1 MKKTIAILLTILML
15 FSFVQGAARENVV
28 KADSLPIWPM
38 FRYNA
43 EHSGICSYDTT
54 YNNGS
59 LKWRYYTSHFGIDS
73 SPAIGGDGTIYFA
86 ADVYLYAINPDGTL
100 KWKFYLL
107 TGGSSSP
114 AIRDDGT
121 IYIGSGNG
129 ILYAINPDGSEL
141 WECNLFVYI
150 NTSPVIGN
158 TALYVGAHS
167 LYAINYDDGSIEWY
181 YQTGGSISSSPALDP
196 WDGTI
201 YFGSTDGYLYAINPD
216 GSFKW
221 NYPVGF
227 DGIHYFSVNSSP
239 SVDIL
244 SREIYVGSLA
254 GYGICALRND
264 GTLKWVSNMYGVH
277 ISSSPVI
284 NGYSGIIYIGSD
296 EGYLLAFS
304 QYTGAYQW
312 GYPPAAPSI
321 GPIFSSPAF
330 SRVGGTIFFGSSDGY
345 VYAINSADHTLKWQ
359 YPTGGRV
366 GSSPAI
372 GKDGTIYV
380 GSEDGYLYAIG
391 PLTITASAGMGGQI
405 SPSGTV
411 LVNYDANQEFTISPG
426 LHYHVADVLV
436 DGASVGA
443 VTSYTFYH
451 VIADHTIA
459 ASFAIDTR
467 TITASAGLNGSISP
481 SGAVTVNCG
490 DDQTFAIAADSCYHI
505 LDVIVDGVSKGA
517 VSTFTFTDVTANHT
531 IEATF
536 AIRTYTITASA
547 ELNGSISPSGAVVV
561 NCGSNRTFDIEAA
574 DPCHYILDVK
584 VDGVSKGA
592 VSTFTFTDV
601 TANHTIEATF
611 AIYTYTITV
620 SAEPTGSISPG
631 SVVVNCGSNQT
642 FTIESE
648 PGFMIFRILVD
659 GSQITISNP
668 FTMTYTF
675 SNVTSNHII
684 QAEFMK
690 IPDITPP
697 TITYISGI
705 DINVPS
711 DIKTNKDTYTFTVGA
726 FDESGIAR
734 MIIKVNGIVQIDKNN
749 LDPTLYLSEGVNTVE
764 VTVYDTCGNY
774 TTKSFKVIKDSRPPV
789 VNLTIPE
796 KVISSTIEVKGIIYD
811 ELSEVKSVLINGT
824 LYNLPPSGNVSLTL
838 NLRGG
843 VNIITVEATDN
854 FENTTKKTYNVTYTP
869 VSATSIII
877 ALQIDNPEITINGIS
892 KKIDAQGSK
901 PIIKNGRTLLPIR
914 VLIESLGGTVEWNA
928 KEQKVTITLN
938 GHSIILWIV
947 KTTALV
953 DGSKTTLDVASQ
965 IINGRTYLPL
975 RFIAENLN
983 ALVQWDQST
992 KTVTIYYW
1000 Q

>member
-1 MKKTIAILLTILML
+1 
-15 FSFVQGAARENVV
+15 
-28 KADSLPIWPM
+28 
-38 FRYNA
+38 
-43 EHSGICSYDTT
+43 
-54 YNNGS
+54 
-59 LKWRYYTSHFGIDS
+59 
-73 SPAIGGDGTIYFA
+73 
-86 ADVYLYAINPDGTL
+86 
-100 KWKFYLL
+100 
-107 TGGSSSP
+107 
-114 AIRDDGT
+114 
-121 IYIGSGNG
+121 
-129 ILYAINPDGSEL
+129 
-141 WECNLFVYI
+141 
-150 NTSPVIGN
+150 
-158 TALYVGAHS
+158 
-167 LYAINYDDGSIEWY
+167 
-181 YQTGGSISSSPALDP
+181 
-196 WDGTI
+196 
-201 YFGSTDGYLYAINPD
+201 
-216 GSFKW
+216 
-221 NYPVGF
+221 
-227 DGIHYFSVNSSP
+227 
-239 SVDIL
+239 
-244 SREIYVGSLA
+244 
-254 GYGICALRND
+254 
-264 GTLKWVSNMYGVH
+264 
-277 ISSSPVI
+277 
-284 NGYSGIIYIGSD
+284 
-296 EGYLLAFS
+296 
-304 QYTGAYQW
+304 
-312 GYPPAAPSI
+312 
-321 GPIFSSPAF
+321 
-330 SRVGGTIFFGSSDGY
+330 
-345 VYAINSADHTLKWQ
+345 
-359 YPTGGRV
+359 
-366 GSSPAI
+366 
-372 GKDGTIYV
+372 
-380 GSEDGYLYAIG
+380 
-391 PLTITASAGMGGQI
+391 
-405 SPSGTV
+405 
-411 LVNYDANQEFTISPG
+411 
-426 LHYHVADVLV
+426 
-436 DGASVGA
+436 
-443 VTSYTFYH
+443 
-451 VIADHTIA
+451 
-459 ASFAIDTR
+459 
-467 TITASAGLNGSISP
+467 
-481 SGAVTVNCG
+481 
-490 DDQTFAIAADSCYHI
+490 

-584 VDGVSKGA
+584 VDGASQGA

-796 KVISSTIEVKGIIYD
+796 KAISSTIEVKGIIYD
-811 ELSEVKSVLINGT
+811 ELSGVKSVLINDT
-824 LYNLPPSGNVSLTL
+824 PYNLPLSGNVSLTL

-854 FENTTKKTYNVTYTP
+854 LENTTKKTYNVTYTP

-938 GHSIILWIV
+938 GHSIILWIG

-953 DGSKTTLDVASQ
+953 DGNKVTLDVASQ
-965 IINGRTYLPL
+965 IINGRTYIPI

-1000 Q
+1000 P